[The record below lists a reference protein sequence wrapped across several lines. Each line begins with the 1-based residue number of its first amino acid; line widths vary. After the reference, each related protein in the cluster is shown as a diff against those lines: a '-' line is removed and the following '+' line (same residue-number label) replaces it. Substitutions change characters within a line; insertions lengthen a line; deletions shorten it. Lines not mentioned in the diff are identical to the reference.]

1 MTTLK
6 VPDMTCQHCVATITK
21 LIQQQDPAAQVQT
34 DLPQHTVTVDSKLS
48 EESLISL
55 LEDAGYTPSN
65 L

>member
-34 DLPQHTVTVDSKLS
+34 DLALHTVS
-48 EESLISL
+48 EDSLISL

>member
-34 DLPQHTVTVDSKLS
+34 DLALHTVSVDSKRRKSDFSVGGCRL
-48 EESLISL
+48 
-55 LEDAGYTPSN
+55 YTE
-65 L
+65 

>member
-34 DLPQHTVTVDSKLS
+34 DLTQHTVNVDSKLS
-48 EESLISL
+48 EDNLISL
-55 LEDAGYTPSN
+55 LEDAGYTPGK

>member
-34 DLPQHTVTVDSKLS
+34 DLALHTVSVDSKLS
-48 EESLISL
+48 EDSLISL